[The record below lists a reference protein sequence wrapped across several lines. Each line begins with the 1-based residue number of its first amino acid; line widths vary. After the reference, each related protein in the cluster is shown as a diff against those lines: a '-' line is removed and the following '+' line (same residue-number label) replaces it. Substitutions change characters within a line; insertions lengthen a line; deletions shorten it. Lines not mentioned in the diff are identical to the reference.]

1 MSKEPSVNDVTVLGD
16 VEDQGF
22 CEDCTKHDDKEG
34 VGEGDVKKLA
44 KIAWIFGR
52 PLIYNR
58 NEMINWKLK

>member
-44 KIAWIFGR
+44 KIA
-52 PLIYNR
+52 
-58 NEMINWKLK
+58 